1 MLLEI
6 AHIHKSYP
14 GLPVLHDLSLTADEG
29 EIVCLLGPS
38 GCGKSTLLRI
48 VAGLEMPD
56 AGQVAFDGQDLAGVP
71 PHRRHFG
78 LMFQDYA
85 LFPHKDVAG
94 NVAFGLRMARLPAS
108 EINARVREMLALVGL
123 SGTEQRRVTELSGGE
138 QQRVA
143 LARSLAPGPRLLMF
157 DEPLGAL
164 DRALREQLMNDLR
177 AILKQVCVTA
187 LYVTHDQ
194 EEAFA
199 IGDRV
204 AIMRARPDLGEGGR
218 IEQIG
223 TPQEVYRQPANA
235 TVARFLG
242 FQNLIDGT
250 VAAGEW
256 ESGRAGERE
265 RQLPHSPIPP
275 FSHSPTPPL
284 MIETPLGTLIAT
296 GDTGSHAAGDRVTV
310 LIRPEA
316 AELLPPGAIRP
327 EHHPGEAAR
336 PLVPRQH
343 HADPRRVRWRR
354 GPDARGVRNRRDEPE
369 RRCRGAAA
377 RSRGH
382 QSAGPT
388 IGRGVRG

>member
-6 AHIHKSYP
+6 SHVSKSFP
-14 GLPVLHDLSLTADEG
+14 DLPVLHDLSLTADEG

-56 AGQVAFDGQDLAGVP
+56 VGHVAFDGQDLAGVP

-108 EINARVREMLALVGL
+108 EINARVAEMLALVGL
-123 SGTEQRRVTELSGGE
+123 SGYEQRRVTELSGGE

-235 TVARFLG
+235 YVARFLG
-242 FQNLIDGT
+242 FLNLIDGT
-250 VAAGEW
+250 VAGGEW
-256 ESGRAGERE
+256 ENGRMGEWGSGSSRSPV
-265 RQLPHSPIPP
+265 LPL
-275 FSHSPTPPL
+275 SHSPTLPL
-284 MIETPLGTLIAT
+284 TIATPLGTLIAT
-296 GDTGSHAAGDRVTV
+296 GDTANHAAGDRVTV

-316 AELLPPGAIRP
+316 AELLPPGTPGTPGATGPNIVPAKLLDRSFRGSTTLIRAECAGGVVLTLAVSATGEMSRSGDAVALRLDPAAISLLDR
-327 EHHPGEAAR
+327 
-336 PLVPRQH
+336 
-343 HADPRRVRWRR
+343 
-354 GPDARGVRNRRDEPE
+354 
-369 RRCRGAAA
+369 
-377 RSRGH
+377 
-382 QSAGPT
+382 
-388 IGRGVRG
+388 

>member
-6 AHIHKSYP
+6 SHIHKSYP
-14 GLPVLHDLSLTADEG
+14 DLPVLQDLSLTADEG

-48 VAGLEMPD
+48 VAGLETPD
-56 AGQVAFDGQDLAGVP
+56 AGHVRFDGQDLAGVP

-108 EINARVREMLALVGL
+108 EISARVREMLALVGL

-199 IGDRV
+199 ISDRV
-204 AIMRARPDLGEGGR
+204 AIMRARPEIGEGGR
-218 IEQIG
+218 VEQIG
-223 TPQEVYRQPANA
+223 TPQEIYRQPANA
-235 TVARFLG
+235 IVARFLG
-242 FQNLIDGT
+242 FRNLIEGT
-250 VAAGEW
+250 IAGSTPGGGAE
-256 ESGRAGERE
+256 E
-265 RQLPHSPIPP
+265 QDLPFAHSPALL
-275 FSHSPTPPL
+275 L
-284 MIETPLGTLIAT
+284 MVETPLGILYVGGRSREVLT
-296 GDTGSHAAGDRVTV
+296 GDRVTV

-316 AELLPPGAIRP
+316 AEVLPRSASGPNTIRAKLIDHSFRGSHTLIRAECDGGVVLTLEVSATGEPLNRNGESVALRLDPAAVSLLEG
-327 EHHPGEAAR
+327 
-336 PLVPRQH
+336 Q
-343 HADPRRVRWRR
+343 
-354 GPDARGVRNRRDEPE
+354 
-369 RRCRGAAA
+369 
-377 RSRGH
+377 
-382 QSAGPT
+382 
-388 IGRGVRG
+388 

>member
-1 MLLEI
+1 VLLEI

-48 VAGLEMPD
+48 VAGLETPD
-56 AGQVAFDGQDLAGVP
+56 AGQVAFDGQDLADVP

-108 EINARVREMLALVGL
+108 DIGARVREMLALVGL

-187 LYVTHDQ
+187 VYVTHDQ

-199 IGDRV
+199 IADRV
-204 AIMRARPDLGEGGR
+204 AIMRTRPDIGEGGR

-223 TPQEVYRQPANA
+223 TPQEVYRQPINA
-235 TVARFLG
+235 YVARFLG
-242 FQNLIDGT
+242 FQNLIDGK
-250 VAAGEW
+250 VVDGEGEQGSRGAGE
-256 ESGRAGERE
+256 
-265 RQLPHSPIPP
+265 LP
-275 FSHSPTPPL
+275 FSRSPAPRL
-284 MIETPLGTLIAT
+284 LIETPLGTLIAT

-316 AELLPPGAIRP
+316 AELLPPGASGPNIIPAKLLDRSFRGSTTLIRAECAGGVVLTLEVSATGETLNRSGEVVALRLDP
-327 EHHPGEAAR
+327 AAISLLPG
-336 PLVPRQH
+336 
-343 HADPRRVRWRR
+343 
-354 GPDARGVRNRRDEPE
+354 
-369 RRCRGAAA
+369 
-377 RSRGH
+377 
-382 QSAGPT
+382 
-388 IGRGVRG
+388 

>member
-6 AHIHKSYP
+6 SHVSKSYP
-14 GLPVLHDLSLTADEG
+14 GLPVLNDLSLTADEG

-48 VAGLEMPD
+48 VAGLETPD

-108 EINARVREMLALVGL
+108 EINARVAEMLALVGL
-123 SGTEQRRVTELSGGE
+123 SGYEQRRVTELSGGE

-235 TVARFLG
+235 YVARFLG
-242 FQNLIDGT
+242 FLNLIDGK
-250 VAAGEW
+250 VVDGEG
-256 ESGRAGERE
+256 EQGSRGSGGVS
-265 RQLPHSPIPP
+265 HSPILP
-275 FSHSPTPPL
+275 SPPL
-284 MIETPLGTLIAT
+284 LIETPLGTLIAT
-296 GDTGSHAAGDRVTV
+296 GDTANHAAGDRVTV

-316 AELLPPGAIRP
+316 AELLPPGTPGTPGATGPNIVPAKLLDRSFRGSTTLIRAECAGGVVLTLAVSATGEMSRSGDAVALRLDPAAISLL
-327 EHHPGEAAR
+327 PG
-336 PLVPRQH
+336 
-343 HADPRRVRWRR
+343 
-354 GPDARGVRNRRDEPE
+354 
-369 RRCRGAAA
+369 
-377 RSRGH
+377 
-382 QSAGPT
+382 
-388 IGRGVRG
+388 